1 MVTLS
6 HMGKLKENNQSKMGI
21 LSIEKRKY
29 PRYNVELPISYSR
42 VDDKELLGGIVA
54 NASEGGI
61 LVYLPERME
70 LGAVLK
76 VEIFYLRDL
85 ELGAIQAIAKAVW
98 SDLTI
103 KGNFGEY
110 RYGLEFQYIDEKDY
124 NRLLALLK
132 ELGN

>member
-1 MVTLS
+1 MA
-6 HMGKLKENNQSKMGI
+6 KLKETSQSKMGI

-29 PRYNVELPISYSR
+29 PRFNVELPISYSR
-42 VDDKELLGGIVA
+42 VDDKDLFGGMVA

-61 LVYLPERME
+61 LVYLPERLE

-98 SDLTI
+98 SDLTV
-103 KGNFGEY
+103 KENFGEY

>member
-1 MVTLS
+1 MS
-6 HMGKLKENNQSKMGI
+6 RLKENNLSKMGV
-21 LSIEKRKY
+21 LAIERRKY
-29 PRYNVELPISYSR
+29 PRHSVELPISYSR
-42 VDDKELLGGIVA
+42 VDNKELLGGIVA

-70 LGAVLK
+70 IGAVLK
-76 VEIFYLRDL
+76 VEIFYLKDS

-98 SDLTI
+98 SDLTTR
-103 KGNFGEY
+103 GDFGEY

-132 ELGN
+132 EIGN